1 MPRAGLTPAIV
12 IERAA
17 ALLDAPDAGP
27 LSFAALADDLGVRAP
42 SLYKHVDGLAGLER
56 GVMLRAKTE
65 LGHTLARATV
75 GRSRGDAI
83 RAMGHA
89 YRDWA
94 LAHPGQ
100 YPLTITAPV
109 AGDTEDERASA
120 SVLEVVTGVLVGYGL
135 EGDDAI
141 DAIRFLRASLH
152 GFLSLETSHAFGLP
166 VDIERTFARTIDTV
180 AASFETWGRA

>member
-1 MPRAGLTPAIV
+1 MPRAGLTPALV

-17 ALLDAPDAGP
+17 ALLDAPHAGP

-56 GVMLRAKTE
+56 GIMLRAKTE
-65 LGHTLARATV
+65 LGDTLARAAV

-83 RAMGHA
+83 RAIGHA
-89 YRDWA
+89 YRGWA

-100 YPLTITAPV
+100 YPLTIAAPV
-109 AGDTEDERASA
+109 AGDEEDERASA
-120 SVLEVVTGVLVGYGL
+120 SVLSVVAGVLVGYGL
-135 EGDDAI
+135 EGDDAV

-152 GFLSLETSHAFGLP
+152 GFLSLETSHAFELP
-166 VDIERTFARTIDTV
+166 VDIERSFARAIGTV
-180 AASFETWGRA
+180 ADSFETWRRD

>member
-17 ALLDAPDAGP
+17 ALLDDPDAGL
-27 LSFAALADDLGVRAP
+27 LSFAALAEDLGVRAP

-56 GVMLRAKTE
+56 GIMLRAKTE
-65 LGHTLARATV
+65 LGHALARATV
-75 GRSRGDAI
+75 GRSRGDAV

-89 YRDWA
+89 YRTWA

-109 AGDTEDERASA
+109 TGDEEDERASA
-120 SVLEVVTGVLVGYGL
+120 SVLDVVAGVLIGYGL
-135 EGDDAI
+135 DGEDAI
-141 DAIRFLRASLH
+141 DAIRFLRAALH
-152 GFLSLETSHAFGLP
+152 GFLSLETSRAFELP
-166 VDIERTFARTIDTV
+166 VDVERSFARAIDAV
-180 AASFETWGRA
+180 AASLETWLRV